1 MWIRLIE
8 VHIDTDKTEE
18 FRQIYKTQIIPVL
31 KAQKGNIDAF
41 LMESQDRGGQMIF
54 FTSWETRTDGDTYES
69 SGDYVKNVNKVKHL
83 FTEMPTLWSYTV
95 KI

>member
-8 VHIDTDKTEE
+8 IYIDIDKTDE

-41 LMESQDRGGQMIF
+41 LMESQDRPGQMIS
-54 FTSWETRTDGDTYES
+54 FTSWKTRTDGDVYES
-69 SGDYVKNVNKVKHL
+69 SGDYVKNVNRVKHL
-83 FTEMPTLWSYTV
+83 FTEMPTLWSYAVT
-95 KI
+95 I